1 VLVPVFQQPADAQA
15 LAILQALM
23 PGHRVVG
30 IDGRWLV
37 TQYGNIHCVTQQIP
51 LAS

>member
-1 VLVPVFQQPADAQA
+1 
-15 LAILQALM
+15 LQALM